1 MITNSTGFHFLIF
14 KCFICCDF
22 KETFMITSEG
32 KKKNIWKTVKN
43 RGPACVINVGF
54 YYSER
59 LIVSERHSGEP
70 LVSGN
75 DVTAWK
81 NV

>member
-1 MITNSTGFHFLIF
+1 M
-14 KCFICCDF
+14 
-22 KETFMITSEG
+22 
-32 KKKNIWKTVKN
+32 KNTV
-43 RGPACVINVGF
+43 PACVINVGF

-59 LIVSERHSGEP
+59 LIISERHSGEP

>member
-1 MITNSTGFHFLIF
+1 M
-14 KCFICCDF
+14 
-22 KETFMITSEG
+22 
-32 KKKNIWKTVKN
+32 KNTV
-43 RGPACVINVGF
+43 PACVINVGF
-54 YYSER
+54 HYSER
-59 LIVSERHSGEP
+59 LIVSERRSGEP